1 MGIYQQGK
9 VPQEQKSIF
18 PEGAKVERI
27 IFHDM
32 AVVGG
37 ELVVNADDRDEFRAE
52 CAKKQEELNKNRA
65 L

>member
-9 VPQEQKSIF
+9 LPKEQKSIF
-18 PEGAKVERI
+18 REDAKVERI

-37 ELVVNADDRDEFRAE
+37 ELVVNADDRENFRAE
-52 CAKKQEELNKNRA
+52 IAKREEKTNKE
-65 L
+65 

>member
-9 VPQEQKSIF
+9 LPEKQKSSF
-18 PEGAKVERI
+18 PEGAKVERV

-37 ELVVNADDRDEFRAE
+37 ELIVNYNDRENFRAE
-52 CAKKQEELNKNRA
+52 IAKREEEKTNKE
-65 L
+65 

>member
-27 IFHDM
+27 ITHDM
-32 AVVGG
+32 MVVGG
-37 ELVVNADDRDEFRAE
+37 ELVINADDREEFRAE
-52 CAKKQEELNKNRA
+52 CAKREELINKE
-65 L
+65 

>member
-9 VPQEQKSIF
+9 VPKEQKSIF
-18 PEGAKVERI
+18 REDAKVERI

-37 ELVVNADDRDEFRAE
+37 ELVVNADDRENFRAE
-52 CAKKQEELNKNRA
+52 IAKREEKTNKE
-65 L
+65 

>member
-9 VPQEQKSIF
+9 VPKEQKSIF
-18 PEGAKVERI
+18 REDAKVERI

-37 ELVVNADDRDEFRAE
+37 ELVGNADDRENFRAE
-52 CAKKQEELNKNRA
+52 IAKREEKTNKE
-65 L
+65 

>member
-9 VPQEQKSIF
+9 VPKEQKSIF

-37 ELVVNADDRDEFRAE
+37 ELVVNADDREEFRAE
-52 CAKKQEELNKNRA
+52 CAKREKLINKE
-65 L
+65 

>member
-9 VPQEQKSIF
+9 VPKEQKSIF
-18 PEGAKVERI
+18 PEGTEVQRV

-37 ELVVNADDRDEFRAE
+37 ELIINGDDRENFRAE
-52 CAKKQEELNKNRA
+52 CAKREELINKE
-65 L
+65 

>member
-9 VPQEQKSIF
+9 VPKEEKGIF
-18 PEGAKVERI
+18 PEGAKVERV

-37 ELVVNADDRDEFRAE
+37 ELVVNADDREEFRAE
-52 CAKKQEELNKNRA
+52 CAKREDFANKE
-65 L
+65 

>member
-18 PEGAKVERI
+18 QEGAKVERI

-37 ELVVNADDRDEFRAE
+37 ELVVNADDREEFRAE
-52 CAKKQEELNKNRA
+52 CAKREHFTNKE
-65 L
+65 

>member
-27 IFHDM
+27 ITHDM
-32 AVVGG
+32 MVVGG
-37 ELVVNADDRDEFRAE
+37 ELVVNADDREEFRAS
-52 CAKKQEELNKNRA
+52 CAKREEELSNKQ
-65 L
+65 

>member
-1 MGIYQQGK
+1 MGIYQEGTAPK
-9 VPQEQKSIF
+9 EEKSIF
-18 PEGAKVERI
+18 PEGAKVERV

-52 CAKKQEELNKNRA
+52 CAKREELINKE
-65 L
+65 